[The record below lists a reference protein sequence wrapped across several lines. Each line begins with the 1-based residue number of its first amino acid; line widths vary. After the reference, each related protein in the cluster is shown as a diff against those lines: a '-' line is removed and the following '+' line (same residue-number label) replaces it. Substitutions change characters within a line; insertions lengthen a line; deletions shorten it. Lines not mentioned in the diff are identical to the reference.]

1 MQRTVIF
8 LLIFLLGLY
17 GCGRL
22 TKVTLEDPYERD
34 LDSRRQEMSSWSRA
48 EKAKVEAGILK
59 NSEYYRL
66 LHNKVL
72 ELRPDLTHYLL
83 FTSEMVKVSRLY
95 EEGRITRKQLEQK
108 DIELT
113 ILVAQ
118 EDNRRDAILSQKPSE
133 YAYETAQFTLYRDSL
148 LKEYMSTLQTRL
160 KESGPQYSV
169 TNCSFFEDR
178 IICTAR

>member
-1 MQRTVIF
+1 MRWI
-8 LLIFLLGLY
+8 GLQ
-17 GCGRL
+17 
-22 TKVTLEDPYERD
+22 K
-34 LDSRRQEMSSWSRA
+34 A
-48 EKAKVEAGILK
+48 EVEAGTLK
-59 NSEYYRL
+59 NNSYYVL
-66 LHNKVL
+66 LRRKIL
-72 ELRPDLTHYLL
+72 ELRPDLTHYLV
-83 FTSEMVKVSRLY
+83 FADEMIKVSRLY